1 MDDRQAVAEGFARG
15 HRGITVPDAVVAEY
29 RITKPDIITVMPDM
43 AESEVI
49 IDPRVPDFRP
59 TFIIFP

>member
-1 MDDRQAVAEGFARG
+1 
-15 HRGITVPDAVVAEY
+15 VAEY